1 MLSHSLSWIV
11 PLVCLGAVACSHCG
25 FNLPTVPPIHVP
37 PSLEVMPKKLS
48 VDEQWQRA
56 QAHEVRGVAL
66 RLEAKKVKVMS
77 VLSDPFFLEPIFT
90 LVESLETE
98 KAKSATLSA
107 PSVSSKVESH
117 DWCEQYN
124 KPKLSLADYCDKCWL
139 PLTKWHSVLEM

>member
-1 MLSHSLSWIV
+1 MSSHSLSWIV
-11 PLVCLGAVACSHCG
+11 LLVCLGAVACSHCG
-25 FNLPTVPPIHVP
+25 FNHPTVPPIHVP

-66 RLEAKKVKVMS
+66 HMEAKKAKVTS

-98 KAKSATLSA
+98 KAKSATL
-107 PSVSSKVESH
+107 
-117 DWCEQYN
+117 CEG
-124 KPKLSLADYCDKCWL
+124 SEG
-139 PLTKWHSVLEM
+139 S